1 MLLTAIL
8 GHEISHELLD
18 PVVLH
23 GRITASPDES
33 LVLQAVLSP
42 HDVWD
47 DSDLINIA
55 KQIED
60 SSHKH

>member
-33 LVLQAVLSP
+33 LMLQALLYP
-42 HDVWD
+42 HDVVR
-47 DSDLINIA
+47 
-55 KQIED
+55 
-60 SSHKH
+60 